1 LQICID
7 MDYIERRISSVVKEA
22 AGYFPVICVTGPRQ
36 SGKSTMIKHLFP
48 DYMQFTLED
57 LDVREFA
64 KNDPIAFLSQT
75 DKGMFLDEVQNVP
88 ELLSYI
94 QGIVDRNPQR
104 KFVISGS
111 SNFSLMKEI
120 SQSLA
125 GRVGIFELL
134 PMSYGEIKDKVTD
147 MSLDE
152 LLFRGQ
158 YPTICSGKNVPKYF
172 YPSYLKTYLERD
184 VRQIANIR
192 DMMQF
197 HSFIKL
203 CAARIGSIWV
213 ASQLAAEVGV
223 SVNTINAWLSVL
235 QTAYVVQ
242 LLRPYSANT
251 PKRYIKSPK
260 LYFCDTGLAC
270 SILGIETPEQLAR
283 DKMRG
288 NLFENFVINEALKSR
303 YNQGKDN
310 NLMFYRDS
318 NQNEID
324 LLLTKNGCIDGV
336 EIKSAMTWHK
346 DFQRTLDRMETLIK
360 EPKGKKYI
368 VYAGEMENEM
378 AEVKLLNYKHLD
390 AILY

>member
-7 MDYIERRISSVVKEA
+7 MDYIERRISSVVMEA

-158 YPTICSGKNVPKYF
+158 YPAICTGKNVPKYF

-242 LLRPYSANT
+242 LLRPYSAST

-368 VYAGEMENEM
+368 VYAGKMENEM